1 MKKLSTVIFLFIF
14 ATSCEKTGM
23 IFPYVDKFV
32 LMLRKG
38 TYDNMFIPAFKPEDI
53 ERLLYYAGD
62 FSSIRSFPINP
73 ISSYMPRELRLGEC
87 LLWTIESIRLTY
99 KEPDGFKRFPSLV
112 PELIIPG
119 GTIQQPVA
127 TITDLNRAWSL
138 YNKWWTDNKAS
149 DFDEFRSVNPLE
161 GAVLMWH

>member
-1 MKKLSTVIFLFIF
+1 
-14 ATSCEKTGM
+14 M
-23 IFPYVDKFV
+23 IFPDVDRFV

-53 ERLLYYAGD
+53 ERLLYYAG
-62 FSSIRSFPINP
+62 
-73 ISSYMPRELRLGEC
+73 
-87 LLWTIESIRLTY
+87 
-99 KEPDGFKRFPSLV
+99 FKRFPSRV

-127 TITDLNRAWSL
+127 TITDLNRAWAL
-138 YNKWWTDNKAS
+138 YNKWWTDNKTS